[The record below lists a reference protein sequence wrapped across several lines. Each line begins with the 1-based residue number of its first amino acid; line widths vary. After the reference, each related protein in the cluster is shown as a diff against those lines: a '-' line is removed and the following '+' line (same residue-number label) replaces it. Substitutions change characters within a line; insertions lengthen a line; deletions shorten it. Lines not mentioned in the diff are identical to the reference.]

1 MHCVLPFSS
10 VILTTAYPE
19 IRPLNVHLM
28 STDCVPSLP
37 GRLTMSAS
45 LKSETA
51 EIATFCSTVL
61 PFRFAGQVN
70 RVNDSYNLSLSQKTS
85 PLMTSLILLCQLKL
99 VPAFWSAGSF
109 ECVVI
114 FVFSIL

>member
-1 MHCVLPFSS
+1 
-10 VILTTAYPE
+10 
-19 IRPLNVHLM
+19 M

-37 GRLTMSAS
+37 RRLTMFAS

-51 EIATFCSTVL
+51 EIATFCGTVL

-70 RVNDSYNLSLSQKTS
+70 WVNDSYTLSLSQKTS
-85 PLMTSLILLCQLKL
+85 PLKTSSILLCQLKL
-99 VPAFWSAGSF
+99 VPAFKSAGTF

-114 FVFSIL
+114 FVFFIL

>member
-37 GRLTMSAS
+37 ERLTMSAS
-45 LKSETA
+45 QKSETA

-85 PLMTSLILLCQLKL
+85 PLMTSLVLLCQLKL
-99 VPAFWSAGSF
+99 VPAF
-109 ECVVI
+109 
-114 FVFSIL
+114 